1 MTASPMAMLQ
11 LKAVSKRFGGVDA
24 LSGIDLQVMPGEIYS
39 IIGPNGAGK
48 TTLFNMASCLLP
60 PSAGSI
66 VFNGEDV
73 TGVAAHEIS
82 KRGMART
89 FQNLAVFKHET
100 VIDNILTGMHAHL
113 KTNIFQAGLFWG
125 FARNTEI
132 AARQEAEEI
141 IEFLEI
147 ETIRDMPVGTLSYG
161 LQKRVE
167 LGRALAMRPRLLLLD
182 EMVSG
187 MNQEE
192 TEDIARFILDIREE
206 RGITV
211 MMIEHDMGIVMDIS
225 DRVSVLNFGKKIAD
239 GTPAQVAADQ
249 AVIAAYLGL
258 PDKQSENGAAA

>member
-1 MTASPMAMLQ
+1 MTSPHQPLLQ
-11 LKAVSKRFGGVDA
+11 MSGVSKRFGGLDA
-24 LSGIDLQVMPGEIYS
+24 LSGIDLNVMPGQIYS

-48 TTLFNMASCLLP
+48 TTLFNLASCLLA
-60 PSAGSI
+60 PSSGQI
-66 VFNGEDV
+66 IFNGENI
-73 TGVAAHEIS
+73 TGLAAHQLS

-113 KTNIFQAGLFWG
+113 HTHIWSAARFWG
-125 FARNTEI
+125 SARQAEI

-141 IEFLEI
+141 VEFLEI

-206 RGITV
+206 RGVTV
-211 MMIEHDMGIVMDIS
+211 MMIEHDMDIALGLA
-225 DRVSVLNFGKKIAD
+225 DRVSVLHQGEMIIEGSAKEVQMHPQVREVYFGK
-239 GTPAQVAADQ
+239 V
-249 AVIAAYLGL
+249 
-258 PDKQSENGAAA
+258 

>member
-1 MTASPMAMLQ
+1 MTSFQQPLLQ
-11 LKAVSKRFGGVDA
+11 FSGVSKRFGGLDA
-24 LSGIDLQVMPGEIYS
+24 LSGIDLCVMPGQIYS

-48 TTLFNMASCLLP
+48 TTLFNLASCLLA
-60 PSAGSI
+60 PSSGQI
-66 VFNGEDV
+66 VFNGEDI
-73 TGVAAHEIS
+73 TGLAAHQLS

-113 KTNIFQAGLFWG
+113 RTQIWSAAMFWG
-125 FARNTEI
+125 SARQAEI

-141 IEFLEI
+141 VEFLEI

-206 RGITV
+206 RGVTV

-225 DRVSVLNFGKKIAD
+225 DHVCVLNFGRKIAD
-239 GTPAQVAADQ
+239 GTPAEVSANAA
-249 AVIAAYLGL
+249 VVAAYLGL
-258 PDKQSENGAAA
+258 AADDVQGLQA

>member
-1 MTASPMAMLQ
+1 VNAPDAPILEMTGI
-11 LKAVSKRFGGVDA
+11 SKRFGGLDA
-24 LSGIDLQVMPGEIYS
+24 LSGIDLKVMPGRIAS
-39 IIGPNGAGK
+39 VIGPNGAGK

-60 PSAGSI
+60 PTTGRI
-66 VFNGEDV
+66 VFAGEDI
-73 TGVAAHEIS
+73 TGRPAHTMAR
-82 KRGMART
+82 RGLART
-89 FQNLAVFKHET
+89 FQNLAVFKHES
-100 VIDNILTGMHAHL
+100 VIDNILTGMHVHL
-113 KTNIFQAGLFWG
+113 RTGIWSAAAFLGPT
-125 FARNTEI
+125 RRTEI
-132 AARQEAEEI
+132 AAREAAEEI
-141 IEFLEI
+141 VEFLEI

-225 DRVSVLNFGKKIAD
+225 DHVTVLNFGRKIAE
-239 GTPAQVAADQ
+239 GTPADVSADP
-249 AVIAAYLGL
+249 AVIGAYLGL
-258 PDKQSENGAAA
+258 ADGATA

>member
-1 MTASPMAMLQ
+1 MTSPHQPLLQ
-11 LKAVSKRFGGVDA
+11 MSGVSKRFGGLDA
-24 LSGIDLQVMPGEIYS
+24 LSGIDLNVMPGQIYS

-48 TTLFNMASCLLP
+48 TTLFNLASCLLA
-60 PSAGSI
+60 PSSGQI
-66 VFNGEDV
+66 IFNGENI
-73 TGVAAHEIS
+73 TGLAAHQLS

-113 KTNIFQAGLFWG
+113 HTHIWSAAMCWGSARQA
-125 FARNTEI
+125 EI

-141 IEFLEI
+141 VEFLEI

-206 RGITV
+206 RGVTV

-225 DRVSVLNFGKKIAD
+225 DHVCVLNFGRKIAD
-239 GTPAQVAADQ
+239 GSPSEVSANPAV
-249 AVIAAYLGL
+249 VAAYLGL
-258 PDKQSENGAAA
+258 AVQDVQGLLA

>member
-1 MTASPMAMLQ
+1 MTSVQQPILQ
-11 LKAVSKRFGGVDA
+11 LSGISKRFGGLDA
-24 LSGIDLQVMPGEIYS
+24 LLDIELNVMPGQIYS

-48 TTLFNMASCLLP
+48 TTLFNLASCLLE
-60 PSAGSI
+60 PSTGQI
-66 VFNGEDV
+66 VFNDENI
-73 TGVAAHEIS
+73 TGLAAHQLS

-113 KTNIFQAGLFWG
+113 NTNIWSAAMFWG
-125 FARNTEI
+125 TARKAEI
-132 AARQEAEEI
+132 AAREQAEEI
-141 IEFLEI
+141 VEFLEI

-206 RGITV
+206 RGVTV

-225 DRVSVLNFGKKIAD
+225 DHVCVLNFGRKIAD
-239 GTPAQVAADQ
+239 GTPAEVSANS
-249 AVIAAYLGL
+249 AVVAAYLGL
-258 PDKQSENGAAA
+258 ATADSKDVIS

>member
-1 MTASPMAMLQ
+1 MTSSHQPLLQ
-11 LKAVSKRFGGVDA
+11 LSGVSKRFGGLDA
-24 LSGIDLQVMPGEIYS
+24 LSGIDLRVMPGQIYS

-48 TTLFNMASCLLP
+48 TTLFNLASCLLA
-60 PSAGSI
+60 PSSGQI
-66 VFNGEDV
+66 VFNGEDI
-73 TGVAAHEIS
+73 TGMAAHQLS

-113 KTNIFQAGLFWG
+113 HTNIWSAAMFWG
-125 FARNTEI
+125 GARRAEI

-141 IEFLEI
+141 VEFLEI

-206 RGITV
+206 RGVTV

-225 DRVSVLNFGKKIAD
+225 DHVCVLNFGRKIAD
-239 GTPAQVAADQ
+239 GTPAEVSAND
-249 AVIAAYLGL
+249 AVVAAYLGL
-258 PDKQSENGAAA
+258 AADDAQGVAA